1 MLKEIG
7 KEWEGFTA
15 DHLSPSQLNKNP
27 DQWYYDYKVLTAAQ
41 RKALKPNMKMI
52 FGGFAGQAFQDMIV
66 YNLTLDEV
74 MKGKK

>member
-1 MLKEIG
+1 MLKQIG
-7 KEWEGFTA
+7 KEWETFTA
-15 DHLSPSQLNKNP
+15 DHLSPSQLSKSI
-27 DQWYYDYKVLTAAQ
+27 DQWFNDYCVLTAAQ

-52 FGGFAGQAFQDMIV
+52 FGGLAGQAFQDMIV